1 MIESVE
7 NSILHVS
14 FLMRVSEQT
23 YYSPLLQSTT
33 NYYSSP
39 TWRQGTIKKK
49 KSAAFSFFFFLIWNP
64 RLKQCQASYIAGIPC
79 LTPECHL

>member
-49 KSAAFSFFFFLIWNP
+49 KSAAFSFFFF
-64 RLKQCQASYIAGIPC
+64 
-79 LTPECHL
+79 